1 VPVSFLQSPD
11 AWRVLGIDGD
21 RVEVVQTR
29 RSWVFLAGDRVLK
42 LKKPVRERL
51 LDFST
56 PALRAQACREE
67 LRVNRRLAPGV
78 YLGLVAL
85 HHTATGWRLDPEGR
99 NGADDWAVLMRRLPR
114 QRMLDHL
121 LATGAAGPAQ
131 AAALAR
137 RLAAFWRAAPR
148 APAHAAGLPARLEQE
163 LQLSLELLCDPR
175 WALPDARP
183 VLQRCARALRA
194 GAPRVAQRVAAA
206 RIVEGHGDLRP
217 EHVCLPKRP
226 APRGAWPTRPLV
238 IDALEFDP
246 ALRAV
251 DPFDELAYLALECR
265 RLGAPGFGL
274 RVLARCARL
283 LGDHPPHALLRVYTG
298 HRALLRARLAVSHLL
313 EPAVREPA
321 RWRPLAA
328 WYLRCAEAA
337 LRPLAPPAP

>member
-1 VPVSFLQSPD
+1 MPVSFLQSPD
-11 AWRVLGIDGD
+11 AWRALGVACD

-67 LRVNRRLAPGV
+67 LRVNRRLARGV

-85 HHTATGWRLDPEGR
+85 RRTPTGWRLDRDGR
-99 NGADDWAVLMRRLPR
+99 DAADDWAVLMRRLPP

-121 LATGAAGPAQ
+121 LATGRAGPAQ
-131 AAALAR
+131 ATALAQ
-137 RLAAFWRAAPR
+137 RLAAFWQVAPR
-148 APAHAAGLPARLEQE
+148 CPAHAASLPARLEEE
-163 LQLSLELLCDPR
+163 LELSLALLGDPR
-175 WALPDARP
+175 WALPDAGP
-183 VLQRCARALRA
+183 LLQGCARALRA
-194 GAPRVAQRVAAA
+194 GTPLLARRVAAA

-217 EHVCLPKRP
+217 EHVCLPERLTP
-226 APRGAWPTRPLV
+226 PGAWPAQPLV

-283 LGDHPPHALLRVYTG
+283 LGDHPPHALLRLYTG
-298 HRALLRARLAVSHLL
+298 HRALLRARQAVSHLL
-313 EPAVREPA
+313 EPEVREPA

-337 LRPLAPPAP
+337 LRPLALP

>member
-1 VPVSFLQSPD
+1 MPVSFLQSPD
-11 AWRVLGIDGD
+11 VWRALGVACD
-21 RVEVVQTR
+21 RVQTVETR
-29 RSWVFLAGDRVLK
+29 RSWVFIAGDRVLK

-56 PALRAQACREE
+56 PARRAQACREE

-85 HHTATGWRLDPEGR
+85 RRTPMGWRLDPEGR
-99 NGADDWAVLMRRLPR
+99 DGADDWAVLMRRLPAP
-114 QRMLDHL
+114 RMLDHL
-121 LATGAAGPAQ
+121 IATGAAGPAQ
-131 AAALAR
+131 AQALAQ

-148 APAHAAGLPARLEQE
+148 APAQAASRVERLETE
-163 LQLSLELLCDPR
+163 LQLSIDLLGQPR
-175 WALPDARP
+175 WALPDAGTA
-183 VLQRCARALRA
+183 LQRCACALHA
-194 GAPRVAQRVAAA
+194 GAPWVARRVAEA

-217 EHVCLPKRP
+217 EHVCLPESP
-226 APRGAWPTRPLV
+226 APPGAWPAQPLV

-265 RLGAPGFGL
+265 RLGASGFGL

-283 LGDHPPHALLRVYTG
+283 LDDPPPHALLRVYTG

-313 EPAVREPA
+313 EPAVREPG

-337 LRPLAPPAP
+337 LRPLAP

>member
-1 VPVSFLQSPD
+1 MLIRFLQSP
-11 AWRVLGIDGD
+11 ASWTGLGITCESVQT
-21 RVEVVQTR
+21 VETR
-29 RSWVFLAGDRVLK
+29 RSWVLLAGDRVLK

-56 PALRAQACREE
+56 PALRARACREE

-85 HHTATGWRLDPEGR
+85 RRTATGWRLDPEGR
-99 NGADDWAVLMRRLPR
+99 DGADDWAVFMRRLPR

-121 LATGAAGPAQ
+121 LATGRAGPAQ
-131 AAALAR
+131 ATALAQ

-148 APAHAAGLPARLEQE
+148 AHAHAAGLPERLEAE
-163 LQLSLELLCDPR
+163 LQLSLELLADPR
-175 WALPDARP
+175 WALPDAGP
-183 VLQRCARALRA
+183 VLQGCARALRA
-194 GAPRVAQRVAAA
+194 GAPLVAQRVAAA

-217 EHVCLPKRP
+217 EHVCLPERP
-226 APRGAWPTRPLV
+226 APPGAWPARPLV

-265 RLGAPGFGL
+265 RLGAPSFGL

-283 LGDHPPHALLRVYTG
+283 LGDHPPHALMRVYTG

-313 EPAVREPA
+313 EPDVREPE
-321 RWRPLAA
+321 RWQPLAA

-337 LRPLAPPAP
+337 LRPLAPP